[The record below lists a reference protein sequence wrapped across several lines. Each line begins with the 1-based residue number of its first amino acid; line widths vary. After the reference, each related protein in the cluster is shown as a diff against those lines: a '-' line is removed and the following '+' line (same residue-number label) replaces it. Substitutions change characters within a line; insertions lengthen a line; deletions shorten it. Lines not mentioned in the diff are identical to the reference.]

1 MRNSQQLLS
10 LQEPVACSVTVG
22 ISRFERCSLCVQLL
36 YYPFFGGVGVAT
48 GEEADAPVEE
58 GTHGR
63 LRKVAATE
71 YGEPV
76 VLRCGS
82 YRLPLI
88 EILLPYIL
96 SPVEFF
102 RLWPSLPA
110 IAEFTGGYAYEFEGP
125 KSATAMSGGYLEPA
139 LLPILTGLK
148 SLSSKPF
155 HKVCSHVL
163 RTVAGFQVSFLE
175 GPNSLGTFRR
185 LRFWNGNCCKSCY
198 FCSQILNRENTVMQF
213 RILFYMSCILR
224 FNLID

>member
-1 MRNSQQLLS
+1 MAN
-10 LQEPVACSVTVG
+10 
-22 ISRFERCSLCVQLL
+22 
-36 YYPFFGGVGVAT
+36 

-63 LRKVAATE
+63 LRKMTPTE

-88 EILLPYIL
+88 EILLPYSL

-110 IAEFTGGYAYEFEGP
+110 IAEFTGGYAYQGEGP
-125 KSATAMSGGYLEPA
+125 KSATTLSGGYLEPA
-139 LLPILTGLK
+139 VLPILTGLK

-163 RTVAGFQVSFLE
+163 RTVAGFQVSFLDD
-175 GPNSLGTFRR
+175 NNGTLLQQESKTIRA
-185 LRFWNGNCCKSCY
+185 WISHGCKSCCCFPLSNCEPKY
-198 FCSQILNRENTVMQF
+198 
-213 RILFYMSCILR
+213 LR
-224 FNLID
+224 TPCNQS

>member
-1 MRNSQQLLS
+1 
-10 LQEPVACSVTVG
+10 VTCSVTIG

-88 EILLPYIL
+88 EILLPYAL

-110 IAEFTGGYAYEFEGP
+110 IAEFTGGYVYEGEGK
-125 KSATAMSGGYLEPA
+125 KSATNTLSGGYLEPA
-139 LLPILTGLK
+139 VLPILTGLK

-163 RTVAGFQVSFLE
+163 RTVAGFQVSSLDGFQLFGYLQE
-175 GPNSLGTFRR
+175 MSLRSSNSNGCKPYCCFR
-185 LRFWNGNCCKSCY
+185 SQYY
-198 FCSQILNRENTVMQF
+198 FEQRKYHDPIPCQF
-213 RILFYMSCILR
+213 S
-224 FNLID
+224 NASHPEVQTG

>member
-1 MRNSQQLLS
+1 MFLTALLASRNLGLCHSQPLS
-10 LQEPVACSVTVG
+10 SSQDPVSCSVTVG

-48 GEEADAPVEE
+48 GEEANAPVEE

-88 EILLPYIL
+88 EILLPYTL

-110 IAEFTGGYAYEFEGP
+110 IAEFTGGYAYEGEGP
-125 KSATAMSGGYLEPA
+125 KSATIKSGGYLEPPVPA
-139 LLPILTGLK
+139 ILAGLK

-155 HKVCSHVL
+155 HKVCSHIL
-163 RTVAGFQVSFLE
+163 RTVAGFQVSFLD
-175 GPNSLGTFRR
+175 GSNRLGTFSRP
-185 LRFWNGNCCKSCY
+185 
-198 FCSQILNRENTVMQF
+198 V
-213 RILFYMSCILR
+213 
-224 FNLID
+224 

>member
-1 MRNSQQLLS
+1 M
-10 LQEPVACSVTVG
+10 ACSVTVG
-22 ISRFERCSLCVQLL
+22 VSRFERCSLCVQLL
-36 YYPFFGGVGVAT
+36 YYPFFGGVGLAN
-48 GEEADAPVEE
+48 GEEGDAPVEE

-63 LRKVAATE
+63 LRKMAPTE

-88 EILLPYIL
+88 EILLPYSL

-110 IAEFTGGYAYEFEGP
+110 IAEFTGGYAYEGEGP
-125 KSATAMSGGYLEPA
+125 KSATNMSGGYLEPA
-139 LLPILTGLK
+139 VLPILTGLK

-163 RTVAGFQVSFLE
+163 RTVAGFQVSFLDE
-175 GPNSLGTFRR
+175 SNSWR
-185 LRFWNGNCCKSCY
+185 LV
-198 FCSQILNRENTVMQF
+198 CSKKRKL
-213 RILFYMSCILR
+213 
-224 FNLID
+224 